1 MRGVIDRIEDSIAVI
16 LIEENNQEWKIAEEK
31 LPTGAEEGAV
41 LLLEATNDTYTIVG
55 IDQDTTNAA
64 SNKAQKLQNKL
75 QAKKKR
81 SKFKRR

>member
-1 MRGVIDRIEDSIAVI
+1 MRGVIDRIEDGIAVI
-16 LIEENNQEWKIAEEK
+16 LIEEKNREWRIAKEK
-31 LPTGAEEGAV
+31 LPTGAKEGAV
-41 LLLEATNDTYTIVG
+41 LQLEMTNDTYTIIG
-55 IDQDTTNAA
+55 LDEEATSAA

>member
-64 SNKAQKLQNKL
+64 SNKAKKLQNKL